1 MRKHIFIF
9 LLISGVWKVAAQQDP
24 QYNLYQFNPLIIN
37 PAYAGARD
45 GLSVVANVRNQ
56 WVGFDGSPKTN
67 VLSCHAPILN
77 KNVGIGFTIIGD
89 RMGPRKMFGF
99 SGNFAYILKL
109 NNKLK
114 LSFGLNAGYNRYQ
127 FNYNEIT
134 FKTIDNTTKN
144 LGDFNTGAVDFNS
157 GFYLKSKSFFLGLSF
172 THIGAKNLMRS
183 T

>member
-99 SGNFAYILKL
+99 SETSYILKL

-134 FKTIDNTTKN
+134 FKTIDNTTKKT
-144 LGDFNTGAVDFNS
+144 LVI
-157 GFYLKSKSFFLGLSF
+157 LIPGLSILIAVF
-172 THIGAKNLMRS
+172 I
-183 T
+183 